1 MKKAGAIIS
10 AVAGIIVPVLFC
22 AAEETPD
29 IVSFL
34 EQEYKVYTA
43 SRKLEL
49 AKNSPVAVDVIT
61 AEEIKASGAGTLAD
75 LLRFKVGMDVIDGR
89 SADGNRA
96 EVSVRGFSSE
106 FVTKLLVLVDGRRVY
121 TETSGGVYWEQIPA
135 QLQDI
140 ERLEIVRG
148 PNAALYGS
156 NAALGVVNII
166 TKKPGNE
173 GISLNTRA
181 GGRGAASYGA
191 SAENSFKN
199 FSFRLS
205 HTYQEDEGYV
215 TASGDK
221 ANDFRLSNKSN
232 LRGLW
237 TPGENTAVE
246 IFAGRSWD
254 KTGISE
260 AGDPSSKIQRD
271 FQMARLSRKL
281 GENSSLEITT
291 SRNDLEWTK
300 TPNASGGY
308 LAREYQY
315 ETEALHRFGWL
326 DGRMETIWGAGYR
339 HVGVESARLFAG
351 KGVISRS
358 IWRGFLRQSARPFEK
373 LILIAAGSVDEP
385 NNKDAQPAYQ
395 ASALFSASDN
405 HTFRL
410 THAMSPNL
418 NSVVR
423 ENYNFRYLPY
433 VQVNGDAQL
442 ATERLYSYEAAYTGA
457 FLDRKLTAEADFFY
471 MDIRNINE
479 RVVQSTVFTGIPPFF
494 FLQTMTYA
502 NVDRAAARGAELKL
516 NYKFGRKSSFY
527 ANYTRE
533 HVTDQSGREF
543 VIKTTPAHKANLGG
557 MIALGRGF
565 TLGVNAGYKDGYVA
579 VSDSRF
585 VSRVIPA
592 YWRLDARLAYS
603 PKRNMEIFVS
613 GHNLATPRHKE
624 FMDTLEIPRTVYG
637 GMSVNF

>member
-1 MKKAGAIIS
+1 MKKAVAAMSAAAVISGA
-10 AVAGIIVPVLFC
+10 ALFC
-22 AAEETPD
+22 AAEEASD

-61 AEEIKASGAGTLAD
+61 AEDIKASGAATLAD

-96 EVSVRGFSSE
+96 EVSVRGFPSE
-106 FVTKLLVLVDGRRVY
+106 FVTKLLVLVDGRRAY
-121 TETSGGVYWEQIPA
+121 TETSGGVYWSQIPV

-148 PNAALYGS
+148 PNAALYGA

-166 TKKPGNE
+166 TKKPGKE
-173 GISLNTRA
+173 GMSLTARA
-181 GGRGAASYGA
+181 GGRGMASYGV
-191 SAENSFKN
+191 SAENSVGN

-205 HTYQEDEGYV
+205 HAYKEDEGYV

-221 ANDFRLSNKSN
+221 ANDFLLSNKSN

-237 TPGENTAVE
+237 TPGENTSVE

-260 AGDPSSKIQRD
+260 TGDPWSRIQGD
-271 FQMARLSRKL
+271 FQMARLSRRL

-300 TPNASGGY
+300 TPNASGEY
-308 LAREYQY
+308 LTREYQY
-315 ETEALHRFGWL
+315 ETEALHRLGWL
-326 DGRMETIWGAGYR
+326 DGSMETIWGAGYR
-339 HVGVESARLFAG
+339 HIGMESARLFAG
-351 KGVISRS
+351 EGIINRS

-373 LILIAAGSVDEP
+373 LTLIVAGSVDEP

-395 ASALFSASDN
+395 ASVLVNASDN

-418 NSVVR
+418 NPVVR

-433 VQVNGDAQL
+433 VQVNGDSRL
-442 ATERLYSYEAAYTGA
+442 GTERLYSYEAAYSGT
-457 FLDRKLTAEADFFY
+457 FLDKKLAAEAGFFY
-471 MDIRNINE
+471 MDIRNISASI
-479 RVVQSTVFTGIPPFF
+479 VQSFVFFPFP
-494 FLQTMTYA
+494 LQTRTYA
-502 NVDRAAARGAELKL
+502 QVDRAAARGAEVKL
-516 NYKFGRKSSFY
+516 NYKLGRRSSFY

-533 HVTDQSGREF
+533 HITDQSGQEF
-543 VIKTTPAHKANLGG
+543 VLKTTPAHKANLGG
-557 MIALGRGF
+557 VVALGRGF
-565 TLGVNAGYKDGYVA
+565 TLSANAGYKDGYVA

-585 VSRVIPA
+585 VSTVIPA

-603 PKRNMEIFVS
+603 PGKNMEIFVT
-613 GHNLATPRHKE
+613 GNNLAMSRHSE
-624 FMDTLEIPRTVYG
+624 FIDTLEIPRTVYG